1 MRGVVKMRYICYDIY
16 MIFTGELL
24 RRARK
29 RSGLTQLE
37 LAQRAGTSQPTL
49 ARYESGTLVPRL
61 ETLERLV
68 AATGHTLELQVQPQV
83 RRGALTIDLVAAELQ
98 SLTKAE
104 GARSSWRRILDFV
117 DDFRGSSRAG
127 KVWLTETAPR
137 LVGDPRV
144 DAAIAGVVEDLCTR
158 DDVTVPDW
166 VDEPERFVTP
176 WWFVNELAGFEA
188 MALRDTPFSL
198 ARHGVFVNEGAL
210 SRV

>member
-1 MRGVVKMRYICYDIY
+1 MES
-16 MIFTGELL
+16 TGDLL
-24 RRARK
+24 RGARK

-49 ARYESGTLVPRL
+49 ARYESGALVPRL
-61 ETLERLV
+61 ETLDRLV
-68 AATGHTLELQVQPQV
+68 AASGHTLEITLQPRV
-83 RRGALTIDLVAAELQ
+83 RRGALTIDLVAADLQ
-98 SLTKAE
+98 SLISTD
-104 GARSSWRRILDFV
+104 GARGSWRRLLDFV

-127 KVWLTETAPR
+127 KVWLTEAAPR

-144 DAAIAGVVEDLCTR
+144 DAAIAGIVEELCAR
-158 DDVTVPDW
+158 DNLKAPDW

-176 WWFVNELAGFEA
+176 WWFVNEVPAFEA
-188 MALRDTPFSL
+188 IALRDTPFPL